1 MKTPQLFF
9 EQISLREKQTA
20 DLRKSMRPEITDEE
34 VARKIAALEKS
45 NDEILAAYPTD
56 KMKAAVRR
64 KMETAAKPTLRF
76 TAASII
82 NVRNFSIMAAA
93 AACLALAFV
102 VSNLNT
108 NTLAQS
114 LNGAG
119 TANGTANGSGIL
131 AGFDHAKG
139 DGPRMYIYLK
149 DGDQA
154 LQLDNNSLVH
164 ENDVLQISYVA
175 AGQQYGII
183 LSIDGNGTITQH
195 YPDEGAAAVALDNKG
210 EIALPFSYKLDDA
223 PSFER
228 FFFITGTKSFTVASF
243 MENIRMRSR
252 IGDLKTADLSHI
264 IPMNTR
270 LYEITLLK

>member
-20 DLRKSMRPEITDEE
+20 DLRKSMRPEISDEE

-45 NDEILAAYPTD
+45 NDEILGEYTPD
-56 KMKAAVRR
+56 QMKAAVQR
-64 KMETAAKPTLRF
+64 KMETRTKRPLKF
-76 TAASII
+76 TAASIL
-82 NVRNFSIMAAA
+82 NVRNFSIITAA
-93 AACLALAFV
+93 AACLALAFI
-102 VSNLNT
+102 VSKPDI

-119 TANGTANGSGIL
+119 AANGAGIL

-139 DGPRMYIYLK
+139 DGPRMYIYVK

-183 LSIDGNGTITQH
+183 LSIDGKGTITQH
-195 YPDEGAAAVALDNKG
+195 FPDDGASAVKLDNTG

-228 FFFITGTKSFTVASF
+228 FFFITGNKPFTVASF
-243 MENIRMRSR
+243 MENIRMRSQ
-252 IGDLKTADLSHI
+252 IGDLKSADLSHV

>member
-20 DLRKSMRPEITDEE
+20 DLQKSIRPKISDEE

-45 NDEILAAYPTD
+45 NSEILGAYAPD
-56 KMKAAVRR
+56 RMKAAVLR
-64 KMETAAKPTLRF
+64 KMETKANQPLKF
-76 TAASII
+76 TASSIL
-82 NVRNFSIMAAA
+82 NVRNFTIITAA
-93 AACLALAFV
+93 AACLALAFI
-102 VSNLNT
+102 VSKPNT
-108 NTLAQS
+108 ASLAQT

-119 TANGTANGSGIL
+119 TANGATNGSGIL
-131 AGFDHAKG
+131 AGLDHAKG
-139 DGPRMYIYLK
+139 DGPRMFIYLK
-149 DGDQA
+149 DGEQA

-175 AGQQYGII
+175 SGQQYGII

-195 YPDEGAAAVALDNKG
+195 YPDAGAAAGVLETSG
-210 EIALPFSYKLDDA
+210 EVALPFSYKLDDA
-223 PSFER
+223 PAFER
-228 FFFITGTKSFTVASF
+228 FFFITGSKSFTVASF
-243 MENIRMRSR
+243 MENIKMRSR
-252 IGDLKTADLSHI
+252 IGDLKSADLSHI